1 MSRTILSMAVLAALF
16 GSSIAYAGET
26 CTTEDGQVTKN
37 CAFIPD
43 TTLYMKCDVSQ
54 KICIQIECDANNNC
68 KNLAPIPEG
77 CTDEGKYLSCAPKLP
92 PPVVGGYSPVSVSEP
107 NVVNAASFAAKQLG
121 SPVKTV
127 YTAEQQ
133 VVAGSNFRLYIELVN
148 GSKYNVTVYQDLSGS
163 WELTSKTLV
172 SSDIATPTPPI
183 ALPPTV
189 PEEGYISTPKPK
201 APISASQPDPRMKQ
215 IANKLKQQMNQ
226 WKIMQQ
232 TMRVSGYT
240 YTLQYSGFIAPAGA
254 TPINITVANGKVVSA
269 ITEDL
274 NATGNTDAI
283 PTAMINATDRALTV
297 DQLFSKIQD
306 AINAKSAKI
315 NVKYNSKWG
324 FPTSIFVDTDTR
336 IADEEIALKATEFS
350 PTKKTPTPKTL
361 LK

>member
-16 GSSIAYAGET
+16 GSSVAYAGET

-43 TTLYMKCDVSQ
+43 TALYVKCDATQ
-54 KICIQIECDANNNC
+54 TICMHMECDGNNNC
-68 KNLAPIPEG
+68 KNIGPIPEG
-77 CTDEGKYLSCAPKLP
+77 CTDEGKSLSCTTKLP
-92 PPVVGGYSPVSVSEP
+92 TPVVGGYSPVSVSEP

-148 GSKYNVTVYQDLSGS
+148 GSKYKVTVYQDLSGGN

-172 SSDIATPTPPI
+172 SSEVI
-183 ALPPTV
+183 
-189 PEEGYISTPKPK
+189 TPKPEEK
-201 APISASQPDPRMKQ
+201 TCITAIPYSSESPINTSQPDPRMKQ
-215 IANKLKQQMNQ
+215 IANQLKKQMNQ
-226 WKIMQQ
+226 WKTMQKAMQ
-232 TMRVSGYT
+232 VSGYT

-254 TPINITVANGKVVSA
+254 TPIKITVANGKVVSA

-324 FPTSIFVDTDTR
+324 FPTSIFVDADTR

-350 PTKKTPTPKTL
+350 PTKKAPTPKTL